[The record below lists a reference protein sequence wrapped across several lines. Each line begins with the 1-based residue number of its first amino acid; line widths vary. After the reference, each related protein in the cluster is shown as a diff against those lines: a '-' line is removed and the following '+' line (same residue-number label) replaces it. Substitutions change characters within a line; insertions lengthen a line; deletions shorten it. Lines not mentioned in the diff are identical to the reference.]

1 MAGIYVDGLFL
12 EAARWD
18 RRTKRLK
25 PSLPG
30 EMMSL
35 VPVIHFNPMQVPQT
49 AGQDA
54 PIRLGRP
61 LLCGSLVAFAKRA
74 EEACRCR
81 EVETAIVLETAG
93 PAVTSG
99 RWGRAEKDKDGEG
112 M

>member
-1 MAGIYVDGLFL
+1 
-12 EAARWD
+12 
-18 RRTKRLK
+18 
-25 PSLPG
+25 
-30 EMMSL
+30 MSL

-54 PIRLGRP
+54 PFDSAARSSAG
-61 LLCGSLVAFAKRA
+61 LVAFAKRA

-81 EVETAIVLETAG
+81 EVETGIVLETAG